1 MTTGTDGVAG
11 ALRDDDAPP
20 EMELPPAPIPET
32 VEPAA
37 STLAAAEVTAH
48 APDAV
53 APAGAV
59 PDKHLILIDGSGY
72 IFRAYHALP
81 PMVRPDGT
89 HVNAV
94 FGFCQILSKF
104 LEGHTASHIAVV
116 FDTART
122 TFRNDI
128 YVEYKAHRPEPPDE
142 LIPQFTL
149 IRDATDAF
157 CVSRLEQPGY
167 EADDLIAAYAKA
179 MEAEGGRTTIVSSDK
194 DLMQLIRASVTMLDP
209 IKQKPIRE
217 PEVFEKFGVTP
228 DKVVEVQALAGDATD
243 NVPGVP
249 GIGIKTAAQLINEYG
264 DLESLLAR
272 AGEIKQPKRR
282 EALIENAEKARI
294 SRRLVLLDDAC
305 PLPAPIETLLTRAP
319 EPARLRGFFEA
330 QGFRSLISRLG
341 LGDAKGS
348 IPALVSAPARQPAE
362 AGDIAFGPYQTIID
376 ETALAGFLAGVDGVL
391 ALDCE
396 TDGIDPF
403 KARVIGIALATG
415 PGRAAYIPLL
425 HGGGGDMLSAPA
437 PAQLTQDAV
446 LALLRPVLAD
456 PGVVKVLHNAKY
468 DLELLAQERNGA
480 VTVAPVDDTMLISY
494 SMEAGKHGHSCD
506 FLAQQ
511 HLNHTPATYDS
522 VTGTGRARV
531 TFDQVPLDRATAYAA
546 EDADVA
552 LRLWLKLR
560 PRLRKA
566 ESLALYEQVERR
578 MIHVLA
584 AMETAGIKVDG
595 AELAR
600 IGQDFAERIVVLE
613 TNAHRIAGRAFN
625 LGSPKQLGEILFD
638 EMGLKGGK
646 KGKSGAY
653 STDAKVLEEL
663 AAQGAELPRVVME
676 HRQLSK
682 LKSTYVEGLTAQLAA
697 DGRIHTDFSMAV
709 TSTGRLSSNE
719 PNLQNIPIRTKEGMR
734 IRQAFV
740 AEAGHVLMSA
750 DYSQIELRLLAHLA
764 DVPTLRDAFEKGED
778 IHWRTAAEIF
788 KLDPAVVNR
797 EARNRAKAINF
808 GIIYGIS
815 AFGLGAQL
823 GIPAGEAKAII
834 DAYFA
839 QYPGIRAEMERLKD
853 EARTHGY
860 VLSPFGRKLWI
871 ANIGARDPVLRS
883 GAERQAIN
891 APFQG
896 GAAEVIKRAMVRVP
910 GALRAADLKARMLL
924 QVHDELVLEVPQE
937 EVEATGAL
945 LRDTMQGV
953 AVLRVPLLV
962 EVGQGR
968 TWAEAH

>member
-1 MTTGTDGVAG
+1 MTTAT
-11 ALRDDDAPP
+11 
-20 EMELPPAPIPET
+20 ESPAP
-32 VEPAA
+32 A
-37 STLAAAEVTAH
+37 
-48 APDAV
+48 
-53 APAGAV
+53 
-59 PDKHLILIDGSGY
+59 DKHLILIDGSGY

-81 PMVRPDGT
+81 PMTRPDGT

-94 FGFCQILSKF
+94 FGFCQILSRF

-116 FDTART
+116 FDSARQ
-122 TFRNDI
+122 TFRNEI
-128 YVEYKAHRPEPPDE
+128 YVDYKAHRPEPPDE

-157 CVSRLEQPGY
+157 CVCRLELPGY
-167 EADDLIAAYAKA
+167 EADDLIAGYAKA
-179 MEAEGGRTTIVSSDK
+179 MEAEGGRVTIVSSDK
-194 DLMQLIRASVTMLDP
+194 DLMQLIRPSVIMLDP

-217 PEVFEKFGVTP
+217 PEVLEKFGVTP

-264 DLESLLAR
+264 DLETLLAR

-294 SRRLVLLDDAC
+294 SRRLVMLDADC
-305 PLPAPIETLLTRAP
+305 PLPAPIENLATRAP

-341 LGDAKGS
+341 LGDAKAS
-348 IPALVSAPARQPAE
+348 VPALVSAPAMQPLAE
-362 AGDIAFGPYQTIID
+362 GDIPFGPYQTITD
-376 ETALAGFLAGVDGVL
+376 EAALADFLAGVDGVL

-396 TDGIDPF
+396 TDSIDAL
-403 KARVIGIALATG
+403 KARVIGIALATA
-415 PGRAAYIPLL
+415 PGRAAYVPLR
-425 HGGGGDMLSAPA
+425 HGGGGDMLAAPP
-437 PAQLTQDAV
+437 PAQLGLEAA

-456 PGVVKVLHNAKY
+456 PGVMKVLHNAKY
-468 DLELLAQERNGA
+468 DIEVLAQPANGA
-480 VTVAPVDDTMLISY
+480 VSIAPVDDTMLISY
-494 SMEAGKHGHSCD
+494 SMDAGKHGHSCD

-511 HLNHTPATYDS
+511 HLNHTPISYDS
-522 VTGTGRARV
+522 VTGTGRGRV

-560 PRLRKA
+560 PQLRKTA
-566 ESLALYEQVERR
+566 SLALYEQVERR

-600 IGQDFAERIVVLE
+600 IGQDFSERIVVLE
-613 TNAHRIAGRAFN
+613 RRAHEVAGRGFN

-638 EMGLKGGK
+638 EMGLKGGR
-646 KGKSGAY
+646 KGKTGAY

-663 AAQGAELPRVVME
+663 AAQGHELPRVVLE
-676 HRQLSK
+676 HRQLAK

-719 PNLQNIPIRTKEGMR
+719 PNLQNIPIRTKEGAR

-740 AEAGHVLMSA
+740 AEPGHVLMSA

-764 DVPTLRDAFEKGED
+764 DVPTLRDAFAGGED

-797 EARNRAKAINF
+797 DARNRAKAINF

-823 GIPAGEAKAII
+823 GIPAGEARTII
-834 DAYFA
+834 EAYFA

-871 ANIGARDPVLRS
+871 ANIGARDPMLRA

-910 GALRAADLKARMLL
+910 AALRQAGLAARMLL
-924 QVHDELVLEVPQE
+924 QVHDELVLEVPVA
-937 EVEATGAL
+937 EVEPTAAL
-945 LRDTMQGV
+945 LREVMQGV
-953 AVLRVPLLV
+953 ASLKVPLLV
-962 EVGQGR
+962 EVGHGR
-968 TWAEAH
+968 SWAEAH